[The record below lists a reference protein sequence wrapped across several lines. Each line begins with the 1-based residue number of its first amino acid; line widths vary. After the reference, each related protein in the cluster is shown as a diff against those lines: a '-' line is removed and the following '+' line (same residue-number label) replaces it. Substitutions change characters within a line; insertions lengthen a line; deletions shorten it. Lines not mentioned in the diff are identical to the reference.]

1 MTNASKTRRTLYD
14 KLVEEG
20 YSLYRVAFYNRSK
33 EVAVSKTDFK
43 EVEDMETEHVYY
55 ERASELFYIYTFA
68 ETKHIALE
76 FALQKI
82 VDYMEKDFRAQKH
95 TVIELF
101 DDKIQEVDKKKE
113 TKKFSL
119 QVAFERNGNAMN
131 YTDFNP
137 CNWIILGADENYPV
151 PYISM
156 KSSYNCDIA
165 VSFTKEVTENEVKD
179 SVTLRKLA
187 YREAAKILNDWAK
200 NIKFKEEKD
209 GRI

>member
-1 MTNASKTRRTLYD
+1 MTNTSKTKRTLYD

-33 EVAVSKTDFK
+33 EVVVSKTDFK

-55 ERASELFYIYTFA
+55 EHASELFYIYTFA
-68 ETKHIALE
+68 ETEHQALE
-76 FALQKI
+76 FAMQKI
-82 VDYMEKDFRAQKH
+82 VDYMEKDFHAQKRA
-95 TVIELF
+95 VIELF

-113 TKKFSL
+113 TKRVSL
-119 QVAFERNGNAMN
+119 QVAFECGGNTIN

-137 CNWIILGADENYPV
+137 YNWIILGTDENYPV

-165 VSFTKEVTENEVKD
+165 VSFTKEVTENEIRD

-187 YREAAKILNDWAK
+187 YREAAKILNDWVK
-200 NIKFKEEKD
+200 NIKFKGE
-209 GRI
+209 